1 MTSSR
6 KELEFPRLRATV
18 RIEKNSNSET
28 LKDAS
33 ISLQRN
39 EFRDL
44 ILRFETNKVS
54 RKFPISPKNI
64 TVHRKF
70 ASEGKATIK
79 LLDLKTVAL
88 VSNAP
93 PRQLILFLK
102 SFSSK
107 LVASQGVAKSRERAL
122 ASLLPNSLTDISPI
136 TLTDAQNLK
145 KSGSS
150 LPGATPDT
158 PKSTRRRISPL
169 LTPEQRE
176 VISVVSSGLNLFF
189 TGGAGTG
196 KSFIIR
202 KIIGSLPPE
211 TTYVTASTGVA
222 AHQIGGTTLHSFSGI
237 PNYSVDVHKV
247 AAQAEKKRG
256 AAWRK
261 CKILIIDE
269 ISMVDGRYFETLEA
283 VARIIRNSDKPFGGI
298 QLVLTG
304 DFLQLPPVN
313 ESKGKSVFCFESPV
327 WDKCVKK
334 VVELTTVKRQSDPG
348 FISLLNN
355 LRFGKCTSMI
365 TKTLIETGKKA
376 FDTSDGICAT
386 RLCTHS
392 ADVDTINR
400 LELKKLKNPSRIF
413 KAIDTGSS
421 AALSLVEKEIEL
433 KIGAQVMLTKNIS
446 VSEGLVNGAR
456 GVVTQFEDTT
466 GNPMIKFKSCG
477 ERRVTFEK
485 WNYKCPSSGSLQTR
499 QQLPLRLAWAFSI
512 HKSQGMT
519 LDFVQV
525 SLSKVFEAGQ
535 AYVALSRAKDFSSLR
550 VLNFHSSCVRA
561 DPRVVRFYRNLKL
574 MTPVPI

>member
-313 ESKGKSVFCFESPV
+313 ESKGKSVF
-327 WDKCVKK
+327 
-334 VVELTTVKRQSDPG
+334 LKRQSDPG

-446 VSEGLVNGAR
+446 ISEGLVNGAR

-550 VLNFHSSCVRA
+550 ESKTYDTDLLANKRKKE
-561 DPRVVRFYRNLKL
+561 L
-574 MTPVPI
+574 